1 MHEAKLLPLV
11 NRVYEVALQVEE
23 LKAFGVNEVVFSSN
37 LGLRFPKV
45 ELDNA
50 LRKASFLDS
59 IDGKRTHLSRIVEV
73 FGNILRKWKDN
84 WSSHFWYP
92 YKAKMRPPVARA
104 LVNIVLRGN
113 DGLVLDPFCGSG
125 TTLVEARWLGADSI
139 GVDAVPFY
147 VELTRAKCSVFEGEM
162 NEAIELLL
170 EAYKRTTDEQRA
182 ELRRDEILLTMEWT
196 KDLLEQLEIKPGKF
210 EVAEGDARSLSSIPA
225 DSVDGIVTS
234 PPYAEAID
242 YLNMDAHGLLAMG
255 FSKRKLRSLKRRMIY
270 ADKRYAKNMA
280 LAYYEM
286 DRVLKPGGRVA
297 VVIGNSRGKDNIR
310 FTKRFFAKRGYRLL
324 MDVEEL
330 IASTGVY
337 SIQFDHIL
345 LFEKPD

>member
-23 LKAFGVNEVVFSSN
+23 LRAFGANEVVFSSN

-59 IDGKRTHLSRIVEV
+59 IDGKRTYISRIVEA

-104 LVNIVLRGN
+104 LVNIVLKGR

-125 TTLVEARWLGADSI
+125 TTLVEARWLGVDSI

-170 EAYKRTTDEQRA
+170 EAYERTTDEQRA
-182 ELRRDEILLTMEWT
+182 EQRRDEILLTMEWT
-196 KDLLEQLEIKPGKF
+196 KELLEQLEIKPGKF
-210 EVAEGDARSLSSIPA
+210 RAVEGDARSLSDILA
-225 DSVDGIVTS
+225 ESVDGIVTS

-242 YLNMDAHGLLAMG
+242 YLNMDATACSSWA
-255 FSKRKLRSLKRRMIY
+255 FRSASSARS
-270 ADKRYAKNMA
+270 
-280 LAYYEM
+280 
-286 DRVLKPGGRVA
+286 GG
-297 VVIGNSRGKDNIR
+297 G
-310 FTKRFFAKRGYRLL
+310 
-324 MDVEEL
+324 
-330 IASTGVY
+330 
-337 SIQFDHIL
+337 
-345 LFEKPD
+345 